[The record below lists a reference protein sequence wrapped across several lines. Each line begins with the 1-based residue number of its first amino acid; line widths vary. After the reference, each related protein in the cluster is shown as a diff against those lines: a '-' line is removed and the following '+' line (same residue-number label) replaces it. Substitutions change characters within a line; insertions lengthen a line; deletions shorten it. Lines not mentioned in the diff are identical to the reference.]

1 MVITRNMVTNQ
12 VQEETANNQMEPME
26 MIRRME
32 RQMDEMQRKWEEE
45 IKALRVENEIIRQEK
60 GSKGPILNTLTLS
73 RPDGT
78 MHHK

>member
-1 MVITRNMVTNQ
+1 
-12 VQEETANNQMEPME
+12 
-26 MIRRME
+26 
-32 RQMDEMQRKWEEE
+32 MDEMQRKWEEE